1 MPFEEIPHDEQH
13 HEQPSEGSSISSGSS
28 GRISRVYSFSSQNN
42 GNSDNEVNLN
52 RNNEAVIIENRL
64 NMESLRQGI
73 ERNRNLVE
81 YRGAVTY
88 SPIVI
93 PAEPSLDELLRQVA
107 GTDALH
113 TVTEIKLRVISHM
126 ISLQRIPMFCPNIR
140 ILNLE
145 GSVVGSLR
153 DLGTDMKTLLHLNV
167 SRCGLRTLDGT
178 NGLIKLEEL
187 VADNNEIEDANPVTN
202 LPSIKKLSLK
212 GNKITKVA
220 SVSFLALCHT
230 LTMLD
235 LGDNIVTQTPNY
247 RTAVKRNVPQLAVLD
262 GTPYS
267 ESGLSGNVNSLSSS
281 DYKSSSSDSIEQL
294 QKLDWKP
301 EDSRDM
307 TWISSDRPGT
317 SYIGRNINRKK
328 DERPSTAGQTKSRS
342 LIVSGEPLVGNIL
355 QQVRRNRRNKQAWAE
370 SSSSI
375 SSTDISEQST
385 KTEFPARLE
394 QKPVE
399 LELGLVGTDQS
410 LDLSDENI
418 LEAARVWRRQ
428 SAQRRE
434 RIRTADKARNLN
446 QLFRDD

>member
-1 MPFEEIPHDEQH
+1 MPFEEIPNDEQNQ
-13 HEQPSEGSSISSGSS
+13 HEPHSDGSSISSGS
-28 GRISRVYSFSSQNN
+28 ISRVYSFSSQNN
-42 GNSDNEVNLN
+42 GNSDSEHA
-52 RNNEAVIIENRL
+52 RHEHIIIENQL
-64 NMESLRQGI
+64 NMENLQRGI
-73 ERNRNLVE
+73 ERNRDLVE
-81 YRGAVTY
+81 YQGPVTY

-93 PAEPSLDELLRQVA
+93 PAEPSLDELLRQVS
-107 GTDALH
+107 GTEALN

-126 ISLQRIPMFCPNIR
+126 ISLQRIPMFCPNIK

-153 DLGTDMKTLLHLNV
+153 DLGTDMRTLLHLNV

-178 NGLIKLEEL
+178 NGLVKLEEL

-235 LGDNIVTQTPNY
+235 LNDNLITETKDY
-247 RTAVKRNVPQLAVLD
+247 RKAVKRSIPQLVVLD
-262 GTPYS
+262 GIPL
-267 ESGLSGNVNSLSSS
+267 EGAVPNVVAAGNSLSSS
-281 DYKSSSSDSIEQL
+281 DYKSSSSEEQP
-294 QKLDWKP
+294 KFEWKP
-301 EDSRDM
+301 EDDRGVD
-307 TWISSDRPGT
+307 WIRNDRPGT
-317 SYIGRNINRKK
+317 AFVGRQITRTTN
-328 DERPSTAGQTKSRS
+328 ERPSTAEQTKQRS
-342 LIVSGEPLVGNIL
+342 LVSGEPLVGNIL
-355 QQVRRNRRNKQAWAE
+355 QQVRRNRKKKQAWAD

-375 SSTDISEQST
+375 SSTEISEGSART
-385 KTEFPARLE
+385 DFPSRLE
-394 QKPVE
+394 QNPVD
-399 LELGLVGTDQS
+399 LELGLVGS
-410 LDLSDENI
+410 EEAMDLSDENI

-434 RIRTADKARNLN
+434 RIRTADKARNLD